1 LILLL
6 FLICT
11 EAIGRILQPY
21 QPWSWS
27 CWSYRDQNN
36 FCVKQW
42 QAQFPH
48 YLPDHAFPD
57 KATVLGSHII
67 TFGYVRLA
75 LHLENPLCWWSRV
88 LQLNEEC
95 LRVTNPLLS
104 KKTFPNFHGR
114 CATTICF
121 HNLWKDCLQLLALC
135 PCWAYFPWKF
145 NISEWNL
152 AVYWNVSV

>member
-1 LILLL
+1 MAFVLDLHWGYRKNSAALSAMKLIMLKLQRSKQLL
-6 FLICT
+6 C
-11 EAIGRILQPY
+11 
-21 QPWSWS
+21 
-27 CWSYRDQNN
+27 
-36 FCVKQW
+36 
-42 QAQFPH
+42 QAEFSD
-48 YLPDHAFPD
+48 YFPDHAFP
-57 KATVLGSHII
+57 KSQYQKGIWLHLGTLGSHCTLRIH
-67 TFGYVRLA
+67 FA
-75 LHLENPLCWWSRV
+75 DDPEHCNW
-88 LQLNEEC
+88 NEVC

-114 CATTICF
+114 CATAICF